1 MFKPALHENYN
12 TFNFER
18 VKIENYHTF
27 NFERVKINRSLRSVT
42 TIMPCHY
49 LYLRF
54 LSFST
59 GLFILLLSMSCQVE
73 FSASYSSAC
82 IRSSQQFP
90 ELSIT
95 YASS

>member
-12 TFNFER
+12 A
-18 VKIENYHTF
+18 F
-27 NFERVKINRSLRSVT
+27 NFERVKINIRSLSSVT
-42 TIMPCHY
+42 AIMPCHY

-59 GLFILLLSMSCQVE
+59 GFIYSLSMSWQVE

-82 IRSSQQFP
+82 IRSSQLFP

-95 YASS
+95 YASSRLYFDY